1 MENSYPLF
9 LKGYIPETNK
19 FAEMYSVIDNNEDKD
34 VELHAIH
41 ERLEKIR
48 LYMEKEIAFKQG
60 LIEGQDEQMRPT
72 KARVAAND
80 VVIQR
85 LEGQL
90 LECRQTNEG
99 TRQLINKLLS
109 DISGYQK
116 DLEWYKRTYEKR
128 SLLGTIRQKLFNK

>member
-1 MENSYPLF
+1 MINL
-9 LKGYIPETNK
+9 PERFK
-19 FAEMYSVIDNNEDKD
+19 VIDNNEDKD
-34 VELHAIH
+34 IELHSINESLH
-41 ERLEKIR
+41 KIR

-60 LIEGQDEQMRPT
+60 LIDKQEEQIRQQKMRADE
-72 KARVAAND
+72 KD
-80 VVIQR
+80 ILIQR

-109 DISGYQK
+109 DISSYQK

-128 SLLGTIRQKLFNK
+128 SLLGTIRQKLFRK

>member
-1 MENSYPLF
+1 MINL
-9 LKGYIPETNK
+9 PERFK
-19 FAEMYSVIDNNEDKD
+19 VIDNNEDKD
-34 VELHAIH
+34 IELHAIH

-48 LYMEKEIAFKQG
+48 LYMDKEIVFKQR
-60 LIEGQDEQMRPT
+60 LIEGQEEQMRNL
-72 KARVAAND
+72 KMRADEKD

-109 DISGYQK
+109 DISSYQK

-128 SLLGTIRQKLFNK
+128 SLLGTIRQKLFRR

>member
-1 MENSYPLF
+1 
-9 LKGYIPETNK
+9 
-19 FAEMYSVIDNNEDKD
+19 MYSVIDNNEDKD
-34 VELHAIH
+34 IELHAIH

-48 LYMEKEIAFKQG
+48 VFMEKEIAFKQN
-60 LIEGQDEQMRPT
+60 LIEGQEEQMRQL
-72 KARVAAND
+72 KARAEEKD

-109 DISGYQK
+109 DISNYQK
-116 DLEWYKRTYEKR
+116 DIEWYKRTYEKR
-128 SLLGTIRQKLFNK
+128 SLLGTIRQKLFNR